1 MSCISGSQSHHLFRN
16 NYAMMKIFDQEF
28 ALELY
33 LNEIRVE
40 AEAEGMAKAIAEG
53 ELMKAKEIASTMKE
67 KGFQDNIIAEIL
79 NISIDTVHQWL
90 TEPSVPPQ

>member
-1 MSCISGSQSHHLFRN
+1 MSCISGLQSHHLFRN

-28 ALELY
+28 ALEL
-33 LNEIRVE
+33 RVE
-40 AEAEGMAKAIAEG
+40 AEAEDMAKAIAEG
-53 ELMKAKEIASTMKE
+53 ELMKAKEIASAMKE

-90 TEPSVPPQ
+90 TESSVPPQ